1 MFDAALQ
8 AQILVTP
15 GLMFSNSLRFAP
27 YLRINCGWPHN
38 EEVERALKR
47 LGQIVADLLKS

>member
-15 GLMFSNSLRFAP
+15 GLMFSNSLRFDP